1 MKCRQARRL
10 FGAYWDDETTQAERE
25 WLESHFA
32 SCSACRS
39 DYEALAHTLELTAG
53 LPRVEPAPDLV
64 ERTMARARRAAA
76 IPDRIPKAGVQWVP
90 VGAAAA
96 LLVIFAMLMTPW
108 IKPGPTNDR
117 RWADGSSTTPP
128 VTTPIATVSEGDGPA
143 QPEAVAPHEGAPVAV
158 VTDTL
163 FDHTQDIEFILDP
176 VTVRR
181 GQATMGRPNLQV
193 QGEHAVITF

>member
-1 MKCRQARRL
+1 MMKCRQARRL

-32 SCSACRS
+32 SCAACRS
-39 DYEALAHTLELTAG
+39 EYEALAHTLELTAG

-64 ERTMARARRAAA
+64 ERTVARARRAAA
-76 IPDRIPKAGVQWVP
+76 APDRVPKAGVQWVP
-90 VGAAAA
+90 VGATAA
-96 LLVIFAMLMTPW
+96 LLVVFAMLMTPM
-108 IKPGPTNDR
+108 IKPGPARDR
-117 RWADGSSTTPP
+117 QWADGNPP
-128 VTTPIATVSEGDGPA
+128 APTAT
-143 QPEAVAPHEGAPVAV
+143 APVATV
-158 VTDTL
+158 PQGPEQPQPVAAQASEPVAAISDTL
-163 FDHTQDIEFILDP
+163 FDHAQDIEFMLDP

>member
-32 SCSACRS
+32 SCSTCRS
-39 DYEALAHTLELTAG
+39 EYEELAQTLEMTAG
-53 LPRVEPAPDLV
+53 LPRVEPAPDFV
-64 ERTMARARRAAA
+64 ERTVARARRTVAV
-76 IPDRIPKAGVQWVP
+76 PDRIPKPGVQWVP

-96 LLVIFAMLMTPW
+96 LLVIFAVLVSPW
-108 IKPGPTNDR
+108 VKPGPQR
-117 RWADGSSTTPP
+117 EWAGSPSITQTGTTPTAAAP
-128 VTTPIATVSEGDGPA
+128 ETQAPT
-143 QPEAVAPHEGAPVAV
+143 QPEALTPDDGAPVAV
-158 VTDTL
+158 ATDTL
-163 FDHTQDIEFILDP
+163 FDHTQDVEFILDP

-193 QGEHAVITF
+193 QGERAVITF

>member
-32 SCSACRS
+32 ACRTCRTE
-39 DYEALAHTLELTAG
+39 YEALARTLELTAG
-53 LPRVEPAPDLV
+53 MPRVEPAPDLV
-64 ERTMARARRAAA
+64 ERTVARARRAVAE
-76 IPDRIPKAGVQWVP
+76 PDRIPKPGVQWAP
-90 VGAAAA
+90 VGAVAA
-96 LLVIFAMLMTPW
+96 LLVIFAMLVTPW
-108 IKPGPTNDR
+108 IKPGPPRDAQ
-117 RWADGSSTTPP
+117 WAGDGSETPA
-128 VTTPIATVSEGDGPA
+128 TTPIAGIAETGGPA
-143 QPEAVAPHEGAPVAV
+143 QPEAVAPQQQGAPVAV
-158 VTDTL
+158 MTDTL